1 MRCLLKIPRARRC
14 GLGPLDQAQR
24 GGDVL
29 DLARELNFPVPMA
42 ALAHQPFLMAAASVE
57 RHLRVDQNRGRNQ
70 LNLFKKGPFV
80 SNSMKRF
87 ALSQKAGDFQG

>member
-1 MRCLLKIPRARRC
+1 MLSGDFTPHSAVNVFLKD
-14 GLGPLDQAQR
+14 LGI
-24 GGDVL
+24 VL